1 MTEATRRE
9 RLRAET
15 EREIRQAARALLVE
29 SGRDAVTLRAIARK
43 LGITAPALYRY
54 YDSHDALLRQLC
66 DDICDDMATSL
77 HAKLA
82 AETSGQVECKVRT
95 VCHAFRRWALAHPQ
109 EFALVFASPR
119 DPLGA
124 DQFGSVFLRLAGP
137 LIASNQAAN
146 HLDAEVPAVL
156 HEDLVRFQQVLAGA
170 VSEHGVEP
178 AGHVL
183 NLGKIY
189 HVVQSWVRLYGHV
202 ALEVFGR
209 FPFAVTNPEPMFDS
223 MLDQM
228 LMDIGFSEA
237 PDVAGR

>member
-77 HAKLA
+77 HSDLA
-82 AETSGQVECKVRT
+82 AETSGQPQCKVRA

-119 DPLGA
+119 DPLGP

-137 LIASNQAAN
+137 AIAAGPVMD
-146 HLDAEVPAVL
+146 HPDDEVPGVL
-156 HEDLVRFQQVLAGA
+156 RDDLVRFQEVLVHA
-170 VSEHGVEP
+170 VAEHGVTAREDELP
-178 AGHVL
+178 L
-183 NLGKIY
+183 SKIY
-189 HVVQSWVRLYGHV
+189 HVIQSWVRLYGHV

-228 LMDIGFSEA
+228 LTDIGLDKDTHS
-237 PDVAGR
+237 V